1 MIGAHTDPSLVGAN
15 VIDTIRIGASQ
26 FRIDEVMHLDFD
38 RLTGLLPF
46 PPRILADADQ
56 FLLLGIDRD
65 NRLARF
71 ERSPNT
77 GIDLDK
83 LRITIRMVA
92 PFKRLGVGLQAVALR
107 FEQLSHGNVTDLMP
121 LASQFVGQFPQ
132 TLAGPAQ
139 RRLRV
144 TACHRI
150 NQQFEVGQQGGIR
163 LRKLLPAPT
172 QTAHSSLR

>member
-46 PPRILADADQ
+46 PPRILVDA
-56 FLLLGIDRD
+56 
-65 NRLARF
+65 RLARF